1 MSGILAGL
9 LSAALFGASTP
20 ISKVFLSSLTPFQ
33 LAGLLYLGAA
43 LGTFLF
49 AATSNPAEALRRV
62 DRRNWLR
69 LGGATLFGGC
79 LAPVLVLLGLRLAG
93 AGSVSLMLNL
103 EIAATAALGVVFF
116 REHIHARG
124 VVGILG
130 VFGVGVLLAGG
141 EGAPGPLAGL
151 AVAGACL
158 AWGIDNNLTAL
169 IDGITPSGTAFFKG
183 MIGGVANL
191 TIGLL
196 VAPLDVTWMTLALVL
211 LVGALSYG
219 ASIVLYISSAQQL
232 GATRAQGLFAS
243 APFIGAILSFAFL
256 REALSPVHLVAAALL
271 IASVVLIMR
280 SEHVHAHVHEP
291 MEHVHRHRHDD
302 HHQHEHVDID
312 TTESHMHVHLHEEL
326 VHVGGHYSDLHH
338 RHSH

>member
-1 MSGILAGL
+1 MSGVFTGL
-9 LSAALFGASTP
+9 LSAVLFGASTP

-69 LGGATLFGGC
+69 LGGAALFGGC
-79 LAPVLVLLGLRLAG
+79 LAPVLLLLGLRLAG

-103 EIAATAALGVVFF
+103 EIAATAVLGIVFF
-116 REHIHARG
+116 REHLHARG
-124 VVGILG
+124 VMGILG
-130 VFGVGVLLAGG
+130 IFATGLLLASG
-141 EGAPGPLAGL
+141 EGAPGLLAGF

-169 IDGITPSGTAFFKG
+169 VDGITPSGTAFFKG
-183 MIGGVANL
+183 IVGGVVNL

-196 VAPLDVTWMTLALVL
+196 IAPIGVTWVTLVLVL

-219 ASIVLYISSAQQL
+219 ASIVLYVSSAQHL

-243 APFIGAILSFAFL
+243 APFMGAILSFVFL
-256 REALSPVHLVAAALL
+256 REALGPVHVAAAALL
-271 IASVVLIMR
+271 IVSVVLIMR
-280 SEHVHAHVHEP
+280 SEHVHAHIHEP
-291 MEHVHRHRHDD
+291 MEHVHRHRHDV
-302 HHQHEHVDID
+302 HHQHDHEDID
-312 TTESHMHVHLHEEL
+312 AAEPHVHAHLHEEL
-326 VHVGGHYSDLHH
+326 DHVGGHYSDLHH